1 MTAPTAIGLRFATAL
16 VVLLGVTFVV
26 FMLLHWVPGD
36 AVDFML
42 GDYAAAADRAA
53 LRAHLGL
60 DLPLLQQW
68 LRFLGGVLRGDLGD
82 SLASGRPVLNLVA
95 EHGVYTAMLALS
107 ALILAVLAGVP
118 LGVAA
123 ALHAGRL
130 ADTVASVGAV
140 FAMSAP
146 SFVLGPLLIIV
157 FALRLRWLP
166 VSGADGPAAL
176 VLPAVTLAAPLAA
189 VLARMTRAA
198 LLDVLH
204 EPYIVAARARGLSEA
219 RVIIGHACRAAA
231 PLVVTVIGLQLGALL
246 GGAVITESVFSWPGI
261 GQLAIEAIQHRDYP
275 VMQACVLVISVS
287 YILVNAATDSLSQW
301 LDPRMSDGQ

>member
-1 MTAPTAIGLRFATAL
+1 MTAPTAIGLRLATAL

-157 FALRLRWLP
+157 FALWLRWLP

-246 GGAVITESVFSWPGI
+246 GGAVVTESVFSWPGI